1 MSPVFTAKM
10 NLHRKHR
17 PRWPYLTVDQKRKL
31 ALTLITSLLLSYPV
45 WKVIE
50 ILAN

>member
-1 MSPVFTAKM
+1 M

-31 ALTLITSLLLSYPV
+31 ALTAIIV
-45 WKVIE
+45 VC
-50 ILAN
+50 LAVAAVVLFS